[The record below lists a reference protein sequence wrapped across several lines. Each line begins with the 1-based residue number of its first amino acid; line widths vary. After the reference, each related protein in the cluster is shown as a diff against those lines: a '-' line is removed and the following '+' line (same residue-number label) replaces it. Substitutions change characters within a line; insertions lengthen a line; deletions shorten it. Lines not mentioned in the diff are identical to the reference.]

1 MACSMATKEK
11 DIKTFWLV
19 ALMAVVGMA
28 FCLDYAV
35 AKKPEGKGK
44 DNEKIN
50 AVSRLAHAGDV
61 KGKVACKAPW
71 KTPVDGYLVYI
82 PGTSFMSR
90 TDSNG
95 DFRLYNV
102 PAGSYELYIE
112 PANEPVPVEPS
123 IEPTI
128 DVISKRVVTVGPY
141 DVCLP

>member
-1 MACSMATKEK
+1 MKKFC
-11 DIKTFWLV
+11 LV
-19 ALMAVVGMA
+19 ALMAVVAMA

-44 DNEKIN
+44 DKEKIN

-61 KGKVACKAPW
+61 KGHVTCGALG

-82 PGTSFMSR
+82 PGTSFMAR

-102 PAGSYELYIE
+102 PAGSYELDIE
-112 PANEPVPVEPS
+112 PANEPVPVEPT

-128 DVISKRVVTVGPY
+128 AVISKRVVTVGPY